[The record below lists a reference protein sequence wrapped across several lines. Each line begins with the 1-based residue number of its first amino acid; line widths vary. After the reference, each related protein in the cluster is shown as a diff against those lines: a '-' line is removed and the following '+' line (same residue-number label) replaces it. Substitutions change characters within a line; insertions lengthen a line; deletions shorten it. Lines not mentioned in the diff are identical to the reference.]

1 MRRDRIACCL
11 FGASFF
17 CTAKSLES
25 EAGLSA
31 SAPWFACPA
40 FRFSLGFSLGL
51 SASAPWFACPAFRFS
66 LGFSLGLSASAP
78 WFACPAFSVR
88 IVQND
93 EETLLFFIMAL
104 LEIPTRPWARG
115 QTRPWARGRCDVC
128 RSSHSSPGG
137 LRLRPAVRCLRRDAT
152 RVC

>member
-25 EAGLSA
+25 EA
-31 SAPWFACPA
+31 
-40 FRFSLGFSLGL
+40 GL